1 MKNLESLFIDM
12 ADLESENYSK
22 MFAKMGRSYDKE
34 FSIGMFREDHPQGL
48 GIIYFY
54 TDSTLT
60 AFLRFVERSKKI
72 RICSLQLK
80 KGYEN
85 QLRNIIRSTY
95 QLFSNLDF
103 EIVESE
109 VWKNNNASLIL
120 HIKLN
125 FHYRRMN
132 KHKVVFVIKKD
143 HFLRSLKDVL
153 G

>member
-1 MKNLESLFIDM
+1 MDLDVLFNDM
-12 ADLESENYSK
+12 ADLERKNYVQ
-22 MFAKMGRSYDKE
+22 MFAEMGRIYDKE
-34 FSIGMFREDHPQGL
+34 FSINMFKEDHPKGG

-54 TDSTLT
+54 TGSALT

-80 KGYEN
+80 KGHEN

-95 QLFSNLDF
+95 QLFSNIDF
-103 EIVESE
+103 EVIESE
-109 VWKNNNASLIL
+109 VWKSNNASLIL

-125 FHYRRMN
+125 FQYRRMN
-132 KHKVVFVIKKD
+132 KHKVVFIIKKD
-143 HFLRSLKDVL
+143 RFLTSLKDVL

>member
-1 MKNLESLFIDM
+1 MNLDVLFNDM
-12 ADLESENYSK
+12 ADLEQNNYAQMFSE
-22 MFAKMGRSYDKE
+22 MGRIYDKE
-34 FSIGMFREDHPQGL
+34 FSINMFREDHPKGE

-54 TDSTLT
+54 TGSNLT
-60 AFLRFVERSKKI
+60 AFLRFVERTKKI
-72 RICSLQLK
+72 RICSLQLR

-85 QLRNIIRSTY
+85 QLRNIIRSTF
-95 QLFSNLDF
+95 QLFSNLEF

-125 FHYRRMN
+125 FQYRRMN
-132 KHKVVFVIKKD
+132 KHKVVFIIKKD
-143 HFLRSLKDVL
+143 RFLRTLRDSL